1 MRQTPID
8 TTAQRRRVRH
18 ILVIE
23 DSAGRRTVSLE
34 AATYSLG
41 RDPSSALVL
50 HSNYVSRQHAI
61 LLRVPIPGEA
71 NHLYRIIDGNS
82 KGELSTNGLAVNGK
96 RQTSCDLKHGD
107 RIFFSRDATATYYV
121 AINLSDEEFSQY
133 ARSAGY
139 RSLKLEMEDPSLTTL
154 EA

>member
-1 MRQTPID
+1 MQQHPID

-23 DSAGRRTVSLE
+23 DSSGRRTVSLE

-61 LLRVPIPGEA
+61 LLRVPVPGEA
-71 NHLYRIIDGNS
+71 SHL
-82 KGELSTNGLAVNGK
+82 
-96 RQTSCDLKHGD
+96 
-107 RIFFSRDATATYYV
+107 
-121 AINLSDEEFSQY
+121 
-133 ARSAGY
+133 
-139 RSLKLEMEDPSLTTL
+139 
-154 EA
+154 